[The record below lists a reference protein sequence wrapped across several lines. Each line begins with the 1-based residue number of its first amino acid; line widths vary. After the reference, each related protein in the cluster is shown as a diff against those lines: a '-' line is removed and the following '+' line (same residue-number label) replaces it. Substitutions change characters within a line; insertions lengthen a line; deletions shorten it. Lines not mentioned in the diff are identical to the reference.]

1 MTERPHF
8 YYKFAVDGT
17 VGVKLQEFMDQCADA
32 EEKARQW
39 VDKQGASGYY
49 ESPDGMAGG
58 VAAVEFENAIAK
70 EGWERSTT
78 PKGESFFLPEADSG
92 LEKEMYALPV
102 VSETQLIGILALKPR
117 KNRKG
122 QSLPFTFG
130 NVTPVIFKHHEY
142 WYVDVPY
149 ESADASSM
157 RIEEKEYYRR
167 RMAAINERK

>member
-8 YYKFAVDGT
+8 YYKIAADGT
-17 VGVKLQEFMDQCADA
+17 VGVKLQEFMNLCADA

-39 VDKQGASGYY
+39 AERQGASSYY

-58 VAAVEFENAIAK
+58 VAAVEFANAIAK
-70 EGWERSTT
+70 DGWEKVAA
-78 PKGESFFLPEADSG
+78 PKGESIFLPEADSD

-130 NVTPVIFKHHEY
+130 NVTPVIFKHHDY

-149 ESADASSM
+149 ESENASAVS
-157 RIEEKEYYRR
+157 IDEKDFYRR
-167 RMAAINERK
+167 RMAAVNERK